1 MDKNKYEF
9 IDNANLFLGNVTG
22 YADKA
27 FENLQGAS
35 QTTVDVAAAEAAYA
49 MSIAIEGARRA
60 FIWAAHGLYE
70 GQLKIKNSPIGK
82 LANMSITDPLAL
94 LEPVLA
100 MQQIICA
107 PYYEALT
114 IITELT
120 PKVMEFSNNIQK
132 IANYQPPALTLS
144 PSDGTFRL
152 QLGKVT
158 MGEII
163 SGTPNK
169 VDIKKPDIDK
179 IRENAKKKKEENYV
193 ANTAYRAEAQND
205 PKTTIVNPNSVTIGN
220 QEGTEVTQVTPGI
233 AAAVEDEVYGAKDL
247 SASSLQ
253 RISELEVMFGY
264 SNAGMPITYRLSQL
278 EYKVNGH
285 YNLALPI
292 SSLQARLD
300 AIERNIKLQ
309 SEEKRLEK
317 KAEDTNNLLAA
328 ENGTETPLNNET
340 MNLLPGG
347 NDQLAFINNT
357 FLGLPNN
364 PNLGGSTAFEA

>member
-1 MDKNKYEF
+1 MDKGKFEWV
-9 IDNANLFLGNVTG
+9 DDTNLFLGNVTG

-27 FENLQGAS
+27 FGNLQGAT

-49 MSIAIEGARRA
+49 MSLAIEKARQA
-60 FIWAAHGLYE
+60 FIKTAHGVYE
-70 GQLKIKNSPIGK
+70 GQLAVIGKFGK

-94 LEPVLA
+94 LSPVLE
-100 MQQIICA
+100 IVSILCA

-120 PKVMEFSNNIQK
+120 PKVMELSNNIQK
-132 IANYQPPALTLS
+132 IANYQPPGLTVS
-144 PSDGTFRL
+144 PSDGAFQL

-233 AAAVEDEVYGAKDL
+233 AAAVEDEIYGAKDL

-317 KAEDTNNLLAA
+317 KAEDTNNLLSA